1 MESAR
6 CPQPKIPSPSL
17 SAASKGE
24 QKPSPVNE
32 QTPKIHETAVEGKA
46 AVAPQ
51 QTAERARTSKAAD
64 MSEATHESASVREPA
79 ASQGS
84 APLAEEE
91 VQQKMATGE
100 AGNVLFYGIFQSS
113 SFSSPIPT
121 QHLFS
126 RALFG

>member
-6 CPQPKIPSPSL
+6 CLLPKVPSPTL

-32 QTPKIHETAVEGKA
+32 QTPKIHEAAVEGKA

-51 QTAERARTSKAAD
+51 QPAERARTSKVAD

-113 SFSSPIPT
+113 FFSSPIPT
-121 QHLFS
+121 PI
-126 RALFG
+126 